1 MLAGASTSDNT
12 SYYLYNSDIETD
24 YYTMSSARYVNNVY
38 YPFIV
43 TTNGAIDYNT
53 SGELLRGIRHSN
65 NILKLRELLVMEPKI
80 ILIKYLKTRANSSFS
95 LLKEY

>member
-53 SGELLRGIRHSN
+53 SGELLRGIRPVI
-65 NILKLRELLVMEPKI
+65 ILLKRPELLVMVQWI
-80 ILIKYLKTRANSSFS
+80 ILTNYLKTR
-95 LLKEY
+95 EI

>member
-24 YYTMSSARYVNNVY
+24 YYTMSSAKYTSDIY
-38 YPFIV
+38 YPFII

-53 SGELLRGIRHSN
+53 SGKLLRGIRPVI
-65 NILKLRELLVMEPKI
+65 NIIKTARVTGDGTVDNPYQLLE
-80 ILIKYLKTRANSSFS
+80 N
-95 LLKEY
+95 

>member
-53 SGELLRGIRHSN
+53 SGELLRGIRPVI
-65 NILKLRELLVMEPKI
+65 NIIKTARVTGDGTQDNPYQ
-80 ILIKYLKTRANSSFS
+80 ILEN
-95 LLKEY
+95 

>member
-12 SYYLYNSDIETD
+12 SYYLYNEEIETD

-53 SGELLRGIRHSN
+53 SGELLRGIRPVI
-65 NILKLRELLVMEPKI
+65 NIIKTARVTGDGTQDNPYQ
-80 ILIKYLKTRANSSFS
+80 ILEN
-95 LLKEY
+95 